1 MKSIRILWK
10 FSRPHTIIGS
20 IISICTLYLIIY
32 RQHGIFDIPYFAMAL
47 IIGISCNVFI
57 VGINQVADIDID
69 KINKPDLPIPSGLL
83 KVSEAK
89 LIVASALFISL
100 TTALFISPFLLLIIG
115 LATFIGWAY
124 SMPPFHLKKHHLPAA
139 LAIATVR
146 GVLLN
151 AGGFLVFNYVI
162 NHELQ
167 MPKNVFILTIFVTIF
182 SIVIAWFKDLP
193 DIAGDAKYN
202 IQSFPILYSPKT
214 TLILGH
220 LLVGSAYLFTIY
232 VKYIDFLHSEIPSS
246 QTKVLLYGHI
256 FLIILFILNAF
267 FLKINQHLSLKNF
280 YKRFW
285 WFFFAEYVLYLVAY
299 SIS

>member
-1 MKSIRILWK
+1 
-10 FSRPHTIIGS
+10 
-20 IISICTLYLIIY
+20 
-32 RQHGIFDIPYFAMAL
+32 MAL

-57 VGINQVADIDID
+57 VGINQVADVEIDI
-69 KINKPDLPIPSGLL
+69 INKPDLPIPSGLL

-89 LIVASALFISL
+89 LIVVSALFISL
-100 TTALFISPFLLLIIG
+100 ATALMVSPFLFLIIG

-162 NHELQ
+162 NHELE
-167 MPKNVFILTIFVTIF
+167 MPKNVFILTVFVTIF

-193 DIAGDAKYN
+193 DMAGDAKYN
-202 IQSFPILYSPKT
+202 IQSLPILYSPKT

-232 VKYIDFLHSEIPSS
+232 VKYIDFLLSEIPSL
-246 QTKVLLYGHI
+246 QTKVLFYGHV
-256 FLIILFILNAF
+256 ILFILFVTNAIF
-267 FLKINQHLSLKNF
+267 VKINEHHSLRNF

-285 WFFFAEYVLYLVAY
+285 WFFFAEYILYLAAY
-299 SIS
+299 IL

>member
-20 IISICTLYLIIY
+20 IISIWTLYLIIY
-32 RQHGIFDIPYFAMAL
+32 RQHGIFDIPYFVMAL

-100 TTALFISPFLLLIIG
+100 TTALFVSPFLLLIIG

-232 VKYIDFLHSEIPSS
+232 VKYIDFLHSEIQSS

-267 FLKINQHLSLKNF
+267 FLKINQHVSLKNF

-285 WFFFAEYVLYLVAY
+285 WFFFAEYVLYLAAY